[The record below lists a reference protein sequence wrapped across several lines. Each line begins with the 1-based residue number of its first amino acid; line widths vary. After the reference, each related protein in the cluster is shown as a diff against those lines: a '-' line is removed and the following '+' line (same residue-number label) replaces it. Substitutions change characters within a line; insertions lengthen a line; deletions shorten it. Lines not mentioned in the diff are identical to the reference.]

1 MPLLQVNANG
11 LYCSAGDFYIDPWNP
26 VPFAIVT
33 HAHSDH
39 ARWGSRRYLAAQD
52 GLGLLRVRLGM
63 DAEIEGIPYG
73 ETRSL
78 GGVRVSLHP
87 AGHVLGSAQ
96 VRIEHRGEVWVV
108 TGDYKRQPDPT
119 CQPFEPVR
127 CHALVTESTFGLPL
141 FRWKPTEE
149 IAGEINAW
157 WRENQAQG
165 RASMLYA
172 YAVGKAQRVLA
183 YLDPSI
189 GPIFLHGAMLA
200 TTRAYREAG
209 VALPPTSTVLAA
221 PKDQDWSQAIILA
234 PPSAHG
240 SPWLRRFG
248 DLSTAAASGWMR
260 VRGIRRRKAMDRGF
274 VLSDHVDW
282 PALLQTIDESE
293 AEQVFVTHGYTGPV
307 VRYLRERGLQAAI
320 LETRFLGESLEVD
333 EAPELV
339 AAEETS

>member
-11 LYCSAGDFYIDPWNP
+11 LYCSAGDFYIDPWNA

-78 GGVRVSLHP
+78 GGVRISLHP

-183 YLDPSI
+183 HLDPSI

-200 TTRAYREAG
+200 TTRAYRDAG
-209 VALPPTSTVLAA
+209 IVLPPTSTVLAA

-282 PALLQTIDESE
+282 PALLQTIEQSE
-293 AEQVFVTHGYTGPV
+293 AEQVFVTHGYTAPV
-307 VRYLRERGLQAAI
+307 VRYLRERGLQSAI
-320 LETRFLGESLEVD
+320 LETRFLGESLDVD

>member
-11 LYCSAGDFYIDPWNP
+11 LYCAAGDFYIDPWNP

-39 ARWGSRRYLAAQD
+39 ARWGSRRYLAASD
-52 GLGLLRVRLGM
+52 GLGLLHVRLGR
-63 DAEIEGIPYG
+63 DAEIEGLHYG
-73 ETRSL
+73 EARSV

-96 VRIEHRGEVWVV
+96 VRIEYRGEVWVV

-119 CQPFEPVR
+119 CQPFDPVR
-127 CHALVTESTFGLPL
+127 CHTLVTESTFGLPL
-141 FRWKPTEE
+141 FRWRPTEE
-149 IAGEINAW
+149 IAGEMNAW

-165 RASMLYA
+165 RASIVYA

-183 YLDPSI
+183 HLDPDI

-200 TTRAYREAG
+200 TTRAYRDAG
-209 VALPPTSTVLAA
+209 VSLPPTSTIGAA
-221 PKDQDWSQAIILA
+221 PADQDWSQALILA

-248 DLSTAAASGWMR
+248 DISTAAASGWMR

-282 PALLQTIDESE
+282 PALLQTIEESQ
-293 AEQVFVTHGYTGPV
+293 AEQVLVTHGYTEAV
-307 VRYLRERGLQAAI
+307 TRYLRERGLQSAI
-320 LETRFLGESLEVD
+320 LETRFMGESLEVD
-333 EAPELV
+333 ETPELV
-339 AAEETS
+339 AAEETA